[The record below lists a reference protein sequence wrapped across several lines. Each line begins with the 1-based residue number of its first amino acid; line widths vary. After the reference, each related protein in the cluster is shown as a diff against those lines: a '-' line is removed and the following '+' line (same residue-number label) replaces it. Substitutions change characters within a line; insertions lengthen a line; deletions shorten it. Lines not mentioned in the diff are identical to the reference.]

1 MSLSLRLPQPTLAGF
16 TVTAER
22 SRLVQFIF
30 PSYYSS
36 GAAVFAPGG
45 AIEGVSSW
53 HDLSGKT
60 LSAVEGNYVVD
71 AAPETPALQN
81 VTFVLA
87 ATIEG
92 GENGLHPAG
101 MLTVQFRQALNR
113 CAPVPPALQKR
124 LLSSLPARL
133 MDTSSERCMLLSTVL
148 SSLFC
153 GCQCFLPLAQPACAW
168 QQMPAQHAHSTTAS
182 VPFSFPLQ
190 RLIEPLLSTQLD
202 HRLKAA
208 AHLASTYFY
217 CRQTGK

>member
-1 MSLSLRLPQPTLAGF
+1 M
-16 TVTAER
+16 TAER

-81 VTFVLA
+81 VMFVLA

-92 GENGLHPAG
+92 GEIGLHPAG
-101 MLTVQFRQALNR
+101 MLTVQFWQALN
-113 CAPVPPALQKR
+113 CCTLVPPAPQKR

-133 MDTSSERCMLLSTVL
+133 MDTSSERYLLFTTVL
-148 SSLFC
+148 SMFIL
-153 GCQCFLPLAQPACAW
+153 QLPVVPAACPTCMRLAADASGTCPLHDCICPIFISPAATHR
-168 QQMPAQHAHSTTAS
+168 ASSQHLT
-182 VPFSFPLQ
+182 
-190 RLIEPLLSTQLD
+190 
-202 HRLKAA
+202 
-208 AHLASTYFY
+208 
-217 CRQTGK
+217 